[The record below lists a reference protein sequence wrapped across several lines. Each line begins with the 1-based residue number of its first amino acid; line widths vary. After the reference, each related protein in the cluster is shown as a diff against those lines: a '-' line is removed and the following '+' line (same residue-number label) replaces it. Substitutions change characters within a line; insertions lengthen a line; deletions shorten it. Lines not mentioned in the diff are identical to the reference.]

1 MVGFSTVNDPAI
13 MLISIITV
21 ADMMLY
27 DLNLR
32 KGMLKMIDRPMQC
45 NTPNSIGLSGIVI
58 SVMEVRTM
66 PRVNIHDPLI
76 NRRFVRS
83 FDAFLLLVL
92 IAKHIPTNKKNI
104 GGNNTLD

>member
-45 NTPNSIGLSGIVI
+45 NTPNSIGFSGKINR
-58 SVMEVRTM
+58 VRAVRAM
-66 PRVNIHDPLI
+66 PRENIHDPLT